1 VAFSISNGTAAWK
14 FAEAGDQVAGEDLAA
29 VLYCITASLKRL
41 AREGD
46 LFSVEV
52 SSSLSC
58 IMGGVGLQVGV
69 GSCRAMNLLI
79 VPVRTLS
86 APIRPFIASPLPG
99 SLATLVCAETAVVA
113 RRDHRLEVPLSCLR

>member
-14 FAEAGDQVAGEDLAA
+14 LPKPAISALLGKTSRA
-29 VLYCITASLKRL
+29 VVLHHRVVERL

-58 IMGGVGLQVGV
+58 IMVVLAFTVGVGLVQAMKLAH
-69 GSCRAMNLLI
+69 RAGEDALG
-79 VPVRTLS
+79 
-86 APIRPFIASPLPG
+86 AIRPFIASPLPG
-99 SLATLVCAETAVVA
+99 SLAAACCAETAGVA
-113 RRDHRLEVPLSCLR
+113 RRDHRSRYARSC